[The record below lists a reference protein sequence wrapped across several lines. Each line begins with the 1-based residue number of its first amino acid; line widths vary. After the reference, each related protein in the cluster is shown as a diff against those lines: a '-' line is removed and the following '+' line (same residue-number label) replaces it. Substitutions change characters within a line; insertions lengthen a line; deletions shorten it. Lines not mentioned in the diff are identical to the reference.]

1 MVVLVSWFRTRV
13 ARKMKAKN
21 VRVYK
26 GVEEEG
32 EARAAKEGEEGRRD
46 VVVGDVEG
54 TPMAAGE
61 VKGESESERES
72 ERENEK

>member
-72 ERENEK
+72 EK